1 MIFCWYFQTFSELI
15 EAASKDDQHS
25 VDQYSNEL
33 AKGVDA
39 VAGEKSM
46 YTAYADDTEM
56 TPVLSFCFGKAAGS
70 ELGKDYIDQYYY

>member
-1 MIFCWYFQTFSELI
+1 M
-15 EAASKDDQHS
+15 
-25 VDQYSNEL
+25 DQYSNEL